1 IADADTQMTPR
12 QRVRRG
18 KRGGRRKARGGAV
31 VPAAARDPRGRLAD
45 AVPTEVGIKAGGW
58 WPRPGP
64 GSTIGRPVLAGFL
77 PGPGLGLA
85 LGPWLARNRLPLY
98 EAQAPWLGAAPILAD
113 WPHPPGPG
121 EGAEARKAGERALLV
136 AWAPT
141 AAGAETLALELALP
155 RLSRSPELSSARD
168 GRRESWAAALLAG
181 PAATLTPAGDCAAR
195 LPRSAPA
202 PPA

>member
-1 IADADTQMTPR
+1 
-12 QRVRRG
+12 
-18 KRGGRRKARGGAV
+18 
-31 VPAAARDPRGRLAD
+31 
-45 AVPTEVGIKAGGW
+45 

-64 GSTIGRPVLAGFL
+64 GSTIGRLVLAGFL
-77 PGPGLGLA
+77 LGPGLGIA

-98 EAQAPWLGAAPILAD
+98 EAQAPWVGAAPILAD

-136 AWAPT
+136 AWDPT

-168 GRRESWAAALLAG
+168 GRRESWAAALRAG
-181 PAATLTPAGDCAAR
+181 PAATLTRAGDCAAR
-195 LPRSAPA
+195 LRGWAEAWRAVAAGSSSAASGEAAEPVPSPGRWSPPPLAGDVPRLALAANPA
-202 PPA
+202 